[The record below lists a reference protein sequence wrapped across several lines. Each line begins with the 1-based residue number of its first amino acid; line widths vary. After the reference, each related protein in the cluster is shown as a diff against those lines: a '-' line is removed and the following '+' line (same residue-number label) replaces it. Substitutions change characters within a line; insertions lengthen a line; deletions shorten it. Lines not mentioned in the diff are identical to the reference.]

1 MADNKPFRGQDIPK
15 AKINK
20 DSLKRLL
27 KLFGFMGKQKWLF
40 FFGTLFLLVS
50 AGTSLIFPKLTGDFV
65 DASSISKLQIN
76 KIGYLFVILFVVQA
90 ISSYLRVW
98 TFVKATEGMVWRL
111 RNQLYSKII
120 SLPMHFFHQNRTGD
134 LLSRFGSDITQVQE
148 TFVTFLATFI
158 RQILVGIGGIFLLF
172 FTSPDLA
179 LVMLSVIPPVVIISL
194 FFGKYI
200 RKISRKIQ
208 DETANAGT
216 ILEESFS
223 GIQIVKSFANEM
235 YETLRFG
242 QKSILIRDIS
252 IRRGIYR
259 GLFSS
264 FIIMCLFG
272 GLIFIA
278 WRAFQLQAE
287 GILTLGDIIKFMIY
301 TMFVGASIGGISDQY
316 AQIQKSVGAADRILD
331 ILEQESETNLKSEET
346 AKPINDILHGDL
358 EIKELSFAYPS
369 RPEMNVLQDITFSAK
384 KGEKVAIVGASG
396 AGKSTIVQLLLGF
409 YTPQKGQI
417 LFDNKPIDAID
428 SFDLRKQIGL
438 VPQDVGLFGGS
449 IYDNILYGNT
459 DATTEEVIEAA
470 TQANAI
476 EFIDRFPEKYQTIV
490 GDRGVQLSGGQRQR
504 IAIARAFLKKPVFL
518 ILDEATSSLDSE
530 SESIVQEA
538 LEKLMQGR
546 TSIIIAHRLSTI
558 KNADRIIVLEEGK
571 IIESGTPATLL
582 NNPLSKFYS
591 LWQKQ
596 FEKGK

>member
-76 KIGYLFVILFVVQA
+76 KIGYLFAILFVVQA

>member
-1 MADNKPFRGQDIPK
+1 MAKDNKPFRGQDIPK

-27 KLFGFMGKQKWLF
+27 KLFNFMGKQKWLF
-40 FFGTLFLLVS
+40 YFGTLFLLVS

-65 DASSISKLQIN
+65 DASSISKDQIN
-76 KIGYLFVILFVVQA
+76 KIGYLFAILFIVQA

-158 RQILVGIGGIFLLF
+158 RQILIGIGGVILLF

-179 LVMLSVIPPVVIISL
+179 LVMLSIIPPVVIISL
-194 FFGKYI
+194 FFGRYI
-200 RKISRKIQ
+200 RKISRTIQ
-208 DETANAGT
+208 DETADAGT
-216 ILEESFS
+216 ILEESIS
-223 GIQIVKSFANEM
+223 GIQIVKSFANEL
-235 YETLRFG
+235 YETVRFG
-242 QKSILIRDIS
+242 NKSIRIRDIS

-287 GILTLGDIIKFMIY
+287 GVLTIGDILKFMIY

-331 ILEQESETNLKSEET
+331 ILEQESETDLATEESSKPVQHLLKGNLTVS
-346 AKPINDILHGDL
+346 NLV
-358 EIKELSFAYPS
+358 FAYPS
-369 RPEMNVLQDITFSAK
+369 RPDLNVLQDISFEAK
-384 KGEKVAIVGASG
+384 SGEKIAIVGASG

-409 YTPQKGQI
+409 YTPQKGAI
-417 LFDNKPIDAID
+417 LFDETQITDID
-428 SFDLRKQIGL
+428 FYDLRKQIGL
-438 VPQDVGLFGGS
+438 VPQDIGLFGGT
-449 IYDNILYGNT
+449 IYNNILYGNT
-459 DATTEEVIEAA
+459 QATENEIHEAA
-470 TQANAI
+470 KQANAL
-476 EFIDRFPEKYQTIV
+476 EFIERFPDKYQTVV

-530 SESIVQEA
+530 SELVVQDA
-538 LEKLMQGR
+538 LEKLMEGR

-558 KNADRIIVLEEGK
+558 KNSDKIIVLEAGK
-571 IIESGTPATLL
+571 IIETGSPASLL
-582 NNPLSKFYS
+582 DNPDSKFYTM
-591 LWQKQ
+591 WKTQ
-596 FEKGK
+596 FELR